1 MVGKTRRLDG
11 FALVAGL
18 LALSGTALAQ
28 VPESAQLPTAEEHT
42 TTTLPEPSPHW
53 AYIVDP
59 IFPHLVATKVWI
71 VDGDALD
78 VVGMVN
84 GGYLAN
90 ATLAPDN
97 SRFYVTETYWSR
109 GTRGERSDMVTT
121 YDARTLEPTGEVLL
135 PEGRFLVVSKK
146 YMAAVTPDG
155 RYALSYNMAPATSVS
170 VVDVENQAYV
180 ADIEI
185 PGCALVYPMGPTRFA
200 SLCADGSF
208 ITVDF
213 ADPAN
218 PDITRGDPWFDAEN
232 DPVFEH
238 PGFSQ
243 KEGKAYFVSYGG
255 MVYPVDF
262 TGEQPEVGEAWSLLA
277 ADEQGAWWPGGWQI
291 ASYHPGSQRLFVQ
304 MHEGGK
310 WSHKDAASEIWVFDV
325 EAQERVQ
332 RIELAQAAWSSMV
345 TQDDQP
351 LLFTLDGG
359 GTTSVYDA
367 TTGEHRGDI
376 GETGISPHLIV
387 VTGE

>member
-1 MVGKTRRLDG
+1 MASTRSRWVVA
-11 FALVAGL
+11 ALAGGL
-18 LALSGTALAQ
+18 IVPAPALAQ
-28 VPESAQLPTAEEHT
+28 VPEGAALPTAEEHT
-42 TTTLPEPSPHW
+42 TTTLPEASPHW

-78 VVGMVN
+78 VVGMAN

-90 ATLAPDN
+90 AAIAPDN
-97 SRFYVTETYWSR
+97 SEFYVAETYWSR
-109 GTRGERSDMVTT
+109 GTRGDRADMVTT
-121 YDARTLEPTGEVLL
+121 YDAKTLEPTGEVLL

-146 YMAAVTPDG
+146 YMAAVMPDG
-155 RYALSYNMAPATSVS
+155 RHVLSYNMAPATSVS

-200 SLCADGSF
+200 SICADGSF

-213 ADPAN
+213 ADAQN
-218 PDITRGDPWFDAEN
+218 PSIERGEPWFDAEN

-243 KEGKAYFVSYGG
+243 KEGQAYFVTYGG

-262 TGEQPEVGEAWSLLA
+262 TGDQPQVGQAWSLLGD
-277 ADEQGAWWPGGWQI
+277 DERGTWWPGGWQLT
-291 ASYHPGSQRLFVQ
+291 SYHPGTNRLFVQ
-304 MHEGGK
+304 MHEGAK
-310 WSHKDAASEIWVFDV
+310 WSHKDAGSEIWVFDV

-332 RIELAQAAWSSMV
+332 RIELVQPAWSSMV

-351 LLFTLDGG
+351 LLFVVDGG

-367 TTGEHRGDI
+367 TTYEHKGDVA
-376 GETGISPHLIV
+376 ETGISPHVIV